1 MCLAVLQFYLLN
13 LALWRGGTGWTPRL
27 GQSEGF
33 PKISGLKER
42 GGQWPGGEEGWSG
55 AKSRWG

>member
-1 MCLAVLQFYLLN
+1 MYLAVLQFYLLN
-13 LALWRGGTGWTPRL
+13 LASQRRGRGWTPRL
-27 GQSEGF
+27 RQSEGF
-33 PKISGLKER
+33 PKISGLKEI